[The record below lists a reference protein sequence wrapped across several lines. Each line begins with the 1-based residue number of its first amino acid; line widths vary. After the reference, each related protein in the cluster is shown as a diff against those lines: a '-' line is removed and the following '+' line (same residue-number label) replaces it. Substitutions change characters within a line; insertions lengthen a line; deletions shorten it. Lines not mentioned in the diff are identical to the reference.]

1 MPLELPSLHNTL
13 VIGNQL
19 DMRSIA
25 YVFTDPVEIQLIM
38 QFLGNYPEFVFHSRA
53 FAD

>member
-1 MPLELPSLHNTL
+1 
-13 VIGNQL
+13 
-19 DMRSIA
+19 MRSIA

-53 FAD
+53 FADWVFEQIVLHSWIDF